1 MAGKA
6 ACTLLHLGVGL
17 ANGSANLHNARRAGA
32 PVVNLVGDMASWHV
46 AKDPLLASDIEGLAS
61 FTGCFYRASG
71 ADPDGLSDDVADA
84 LVAACGAALKT
95 SNAALFVGG
104 AGLCD
109 EEALRA
115 CSAIAAATG
124 CALVVENAF
133 ASTRRKPAAVVR
145 VPYFPR
151 ARTYLAK
158 FETVVFVGAR
168 KPVAMFG
175 YDDGVSDLVGLD
187 GQTVLEI
194 DAMGVPGAPP
204 ADAIVVDESLTSG
217 GSYWDLSLGCAP
229 FSHLTLTGGSIG
241 IGPPLSVGCA
251 VACPGRRVVDFQAD
265 GSGLYSTPAFWTMAA
280 ENLDVT
286 VLVCKNDVYQI
297 LKVEQQKQNLPT
309 AKPNAKKHTNLS
321 GPSVDWPSS
330 IARTDVR
337 GSTSRRINSMSAPS
351 ERTHV
356 DRKAATA
363 AYSALDVELSSKAH
377 AERAS
382 GTHDEQHSAVGG
394 RLKTIVFGGLDGI
407 LTCFAIVSSCAGSD
421 MSPRVVLLLG
431 ACNILAD
438 ALAMGVG
445 EYLSTKSSDEFASYE
460 RTREDWEMRHNPEG
474 EILEMVDIYVGRG
487 MSREDATTVIT
498 TMAKYHD
505 FFVNVMMVEE
515 LGLTVP
521 EPEAHC
527 DAMKDGFLMF
537 LAFCVLALSA
547 PRLRAP
553 PAVPARRGAHE
564 LFLAACAVTGVTLFG
579 LGAVKAK
586 FVNGNPR
593 LAEAARSA
601 LCASSA
607 YSAGALLQ
615 QFLPS

>member
-1 MAGKA
+1 
-6 ACTLLHLGVGL
+6 
-17 ANGSANLHNARRAGA
+17 
-32 PVVNLVGDMASWHV
+32 
-46 AKDPLLASDIEGLAS
+46 
-61 FTGCFYRASG
+61 
-71 ADPDGLSDDVADA
+71 
-84 LVAACGAALKT
+84 
-95 SNAALFVGG
+95 
-104 AGLCD
+104 
-109 EEALRA
+109 
-115 CSAIAAATG
+115 
-124 CALVVENAF
+124 
-133 ASTRRKPAAVVR
+133 
-145 VPYFPR
+145 
-151 ARTYLAK
+151 
-158 FETVVFVGAR
+158 
-168 KPVAMFG
+168 
-175 YDDGVSDLVGLD
+175 
-187 GQTVLEI
+187 
-194 DAMGVPGAPP
+194 
-204 ADAIVVDESLTSG
+204 
-217 GSYWDLSLGCAP
+217 
-229 FSHLTLTGGSIG
+229 
-241 IGPPLSVGCA
+241 
-251 VACPGRRVVDFQAD
+251 
-265 GSGLYSTPAFWTMAA
+265 
-280 ENLDVT
+280 
-286 VLVCKNDVYQI
+286 
-297 LKVEQQKQNLPT
+297 
-309 AKPNAKKHTNLS
+309 
-321 GPSVDWPSS
+321 
-330 IARTDVR
+330 
-337 GSTSRRINSMSAPS
+337 MSAPS

-537 LAFCVLALSA
+537 LAFCVFGAFPLLGYALLPQFRPDAA
-547 PRLRAP
+547 P
-553 PAVPARRGAHE
+553 HE

-586 FVNGNPR
+586 FVNGNPYKLGAET
-593 LAEAARSA
+593 LALGA

>member
-1 MAGKA
+1 MATKDNGACGVVRTLVAGGVEVMFANPGTTEMLVVDALDSVEGLRAILCLHETVCTGAADGYGRMAGKA

-84 LVAACGAALKT
+84 LVAVRDYRAGESRVATVALAHDATRDPLSKPWAPPELLATLEQPGGDVKTLFERSIELHNERYGGNDAIPAHVKACGAALTT

-109 EEALRA
+109 EEALNA

-133 ASTRRKPAAVVR
+133 ARVDRGGHRPRFVR
-145 VPYFPR
+145 VPYFPKD

-158 FETVVFVGAR
+158 FETVVLVGAR

-187 GQTVLEI
+187 GQQVLEI
-194 DAMGVPGAPP
+194 DAMDVPGALRYLAGTLGGAPPPPPPAAAAPKRPKGKLSAYKLCQALACTQP

-217 GSYWDLSLGCAP
+217 GSYWDLSLSCAP

-280 ENLDVT
+280 ERLDVT

-309 AKPNAKKHTNLS
+309 AKPNAKKLTNLS
-321 GPSVDWPSS
+321 GPSVDW
-330 IARTDVR
+330 V
-337 GSTSRRINSMSAPS
+337 
-351 ERTHV
+351 
-356 DRKAATA
+356 
-363 AYSALDVELSSKAH
+363 ALAK
-377 AERAS
+377 
-382 GTHDEQHSAVGG
+382 GY
-394 RLKTIVFGGLDGI
+394 GLDA
-407 LTCFAIVSSCAGSD
+407 TSVSTA
-421 MSPRVVLLLG
+421 
-431 ACNILAD
+431 
-438 ALAMGVG
+438 
-445 EYLSTKSSDEFASYE
+445 
-460 RTREDWEMRHNPEG
+460 ED
-474 EILEMVDIYVGRG
+474 L
-487 MSREDATTVIT
+487 
-498 TMAKYHD
+498 
-505 FFVNVMMVEE
+505 
-515 LGLTVP
+515 
-521 EPEAHC
+521 
-527 DAMKDGFLMF
+527 
-537 LAFCVLALSA
+537 
-547 PRLRAP
+547 
-553 PAVPARRGAHE
+553 
-564 LFLAACAVTGVTLFG
+564 LAALEHSFATPGPYLI
-579 LGAVKAK
+579 
-586 FVNGNPR
+586 
-593 LAEAARSA
+593 EA
-601 LCASSA
+601 C
-607 YSAGALLQ
+607 
-615 QFLPS
+615 F